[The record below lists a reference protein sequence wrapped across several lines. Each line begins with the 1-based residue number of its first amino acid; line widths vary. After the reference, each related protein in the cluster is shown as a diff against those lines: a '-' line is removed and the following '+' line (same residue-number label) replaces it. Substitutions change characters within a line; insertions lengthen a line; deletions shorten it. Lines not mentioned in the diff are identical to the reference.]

1 MLQPPESLKQFC
13 YHRSYPCNN
22 RVTSGSHPC
31 NKNVTPQYRARCPSP
46 REPVRVVPID
56 AEIVPNCT
64 KCKKNKERAGVPS
77 RQSGSQ
83 KELFTNALSI
93 ANFVPNCT
101 AGLTFF
107 KKSSSISHQA
117 THKVAGAY
125 LRLVGALKG

>member
-1 MLQPPESLKQFC
+1 MLQQPESLKQFC

-64 KCKKNKERAGVPS
+64 KCKKIKKEPEYHH
-77 RQSGSQ
+77 GSPAQ
-83 KELFTNALSI
+83 
-93 ANFVPNCT
+93 
-101 AGLTFF
+101 
-107 KKSSSISHQA
+107 
-117 THKVAGAY
+117 
-125 LRLVGALKG
+125 R